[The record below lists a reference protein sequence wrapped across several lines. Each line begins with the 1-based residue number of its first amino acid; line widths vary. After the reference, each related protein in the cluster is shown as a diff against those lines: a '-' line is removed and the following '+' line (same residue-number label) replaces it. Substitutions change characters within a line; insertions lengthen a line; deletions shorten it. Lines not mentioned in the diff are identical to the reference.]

1 MPDRPLPLCLRRR
14 RPEGRGLRRRRGD
27 AQGPRVAPEAGLT
40 ADPGASFAAGADP
53 LWQKGLE
60 EFRAGRFF
68 EAHEEWERLWKGASG
83 PDRRFLQG
91 LIQLAAALVH
101 VERGRTAPAVRLLR
115 LAREKLDPFPDG
127 HGSLALGRLREA
139 IDAASG
145 PEASGSDLA
154 GLVARLARL

>member
-1 MPDRPLPLCLRRR
+1 
-14 RPEGRGLRRRRGD
+14 
-27 AQGPRVAPEAGLT
+27 V
-40 ADPGASFAAGADP
+40 SFAAGADP

-101 VERGRTAPAVRLLR
+101 ADRGRTAPAVRLLR

-127 HGSLALGRLREA
+127 HAGLALGRLREA

-145 PEASGSDLA
+145 QEAGGSGLG
-154 GLVARLARL
+154 GLVGRLARL